1 MKRRIIDCHQHV
13 LFHGYD
19 ADKLVNHL
27 DTLGVEKA
35 WLLTWESVDGSLE
48 SMYQHLSIEDVWR
61 AYKKY
66 PQRFIP
72 FYAPD
77 PRREDAEK
85 RLKKWAKRGIRGYG
99 EHKVRI
105 KIDNPDSL
113 RIYKLCGELAL
124 PVLFHMDVPLPPNS
138 RFWYN
143 VGIDDLEKV
152 LKECPRTTF
161 ITHGPGWWR
170 YISGNAEK
178 VKDLYPK
185 GKVRKGGK
193 VIRLLEKHPNLYG
206 DLSAGSGLNALTRDR
221 KFGINFVNKFSKKL
235 LYGTDFHDSKHLEYL
250 LAKNRFKDSVLDFIL
265 RKNAESLVRKG

>member
-13 LFHGYD
+13 NFQGYD

-27 DTLGVEKA
+27 DSLGVEKA
-35 WLLTWESVDGSLE
+35 WLLTWESVDGSLDW
-48 SMYQHLSIEDVWR
+48 MYQHLSIEDAWR

-66 PQRFIP
+66 PKRFIP

-77 PRREDAEK
+77 PRREDAEE
-85 RLKKWAKRGIRGYG
+85 RLKKWAKRGIKGYG

-113 RIYKLCGELAL
+113 RIYKLCGELGL
-124 PVLFHMDVPLPPNS
+124 PVLFHMDVPLPPIP

-161 ITHGPGWWR
+161 IAHGPGWWR
-170 YISGNAEK
+170 YISGDAEK
-178 VKDLYPK
+178 VKDTYPK
-185 GKVRKGGK
+185 GKTKKGGK
-193 VIRLLEKHPNLYG
+193 VIRLLEKYPNLYG

-221 KFGINFVNKFSKKL
+221 KFGINFVNKFYKKL

-250 LAKNRFKDSVLDFIL
+250 LTKNRFKDTVLDFVL
-265 RKNAESLVRKG
+265 RKNAESLVRKS